1 MGVRV
6 GVLSCWTMLV
16 QQYLFGYHMFFF
28 WPLLW
33 TDMFALLITVYIMFV
48 LHMFLKQRQQAPAAI
63 SCAVW
68 VSCCYLQ
75 VWVFFAELWMGAM
88 CSVGIVFGNFGWFFV
103 VCSARTP
110 VLATGTMTG
119 AYGVRLDCG
128 VIVLD
133 IYKLVPWASGIQCFC
148 SPMHAHFSPPFWQLL
163 VLLWHI

>member
-16 QQYLFGYHMFFF
+16 QQYLFGYRMFFF

-33 TDMFALLITVYIMFV
+33 TDMFALLITVYIVFV

-63 SCAVW
+63 RCAVW

-75 VWVFFAELWMGAM
+75 VWVFFAELWVGAM

-133 IYKLVPWASGIQCFC
+133 TYKLVPWASGIQCFC

>member
-1 MGVRV
+1 
-6 GVLSCWTMLV
+6 
-16 QQYLFGYHMFFF
+16 
-28 WPLLW
+28 
-33 TDMFALLITVYIMFV
+33 
-48 LHMFLKQRQQAPAAI
+48 
-63 SCAVW
+63 
-68 VSCCYLQ
+68 
-75 VWVFFAELWMGAM
+75 MGAM

-148 SPMHAHFSPPFWQLL
+148 SPMHAHFSPPF
-163 VLLWHI
+163 